1 MSIIGLSAGE
11 LQRRFQV
18 KNDVV
23 IITPLVLQI
32 VSPVTLLK
40 NQTESTWPVRV
51 CMVSDGK
58 SIVWA
63 KIALLDD
70 ETITQFN
77 IIKINSGVTRKKA
90 GAKDVPLLTIVIL
103 DLEILGTWY
112 ERVEKPVM
120 VANQDEIV
128 SALPPSPGNKID
140 LVWKALSAYSAVS
153 AENAVGV
160 ESVENAG
167 NAKLP
172 FKTVAQISQERIGT
186 TLNYEYFLLKC
197 TVVGICVDRIVYAVC
212 PDDRCRSIVTE
223 DDASAM
229 WYCKGCKGMWSN
241 PLYLYDFSF
250 DVNDDTGH
258 IQLQCLH
265 YAGKLLLGATAVE
278 LFKLQRD
285 DKEAF
290 AWKVPAPKGKK
301 YVFKCKA

>member
-1 MSIIGLSAGE
+1 
-11 LQRRFQV
+11 
-18 KNDVV
+18 
-23 IITPLVLQI
+23 
-32 VSPVTLLK
+32 
-40 NQTESTWPVRV
+40 
-51 CMVSDGK
+51 MVSDGK

-112 ERVEKPVM
+112 ERVGKPVM

-128 SALPPSPGNKID
+128 SALPPSP
-140 LVWKALSAYSAVS
+140 ALRML
-153 AENAVGV
+153 
-160 ESVENAG
+160 SVENAG

-186 TLNYEYFLLKC
+186 TLYYEYFLLKC

-212 PDDRCRSIVTE
+212 PDDRCRSIATE

-229 WYCKGCKGMWSN
+229 WYCKGMWSN

-278 LFKLQRD
+278 LFKLQRG

-290 AWKVPAPKGKK
+290 AWKVSAPKGKK
-301 YVFKCKA
+301 YVFKCKAWSENIDGDTVKIISVVNASLVSE